1 MNASMIRN
9 RYVGDSVATASPARL
24 VTMLY
29 DRLVR
34 DLATG
39 EAALAV
45 SDLAAANS
53 ALVHAQDIVW
63 ELAAGLDPTRWSGGP
78 ALAALYQFTTPRFP
92 RRCLQSRCAAYAR
105 MGEIVPSGVGRMR
118 PYGGCD
124 ITARRGRGTCVT
136 SFSLST
142 KKTPHCGGLF
152 FGGERGIRTPV
163 RLP

>member
-78 ALAALYQFTTPRFP
+78 APAALYQFILTE
-92 RRCLQSRCAAYAR
+92 LLEANVKKNAAKVATVR
-105 MGEIVPSGVGRMR
+105 ELVEPLRDAWHEAAELAG
-118 PYGGCD
+118 
-124 ITARRGRGTCVT
+124 
-136 SFSLST
+136 SLAAI
-142 KKTPHCGGLF
+142 PA
-152 FGGERGIRTPV
+152 
-163 RLP
+163 